1 MDNPGK
7 NDTIGQLMGDIIP
20 WWPEVRERL
29 AGSTN
34 TDTRGGRKRGKR
46 IRKNLDFQ

>member
-20 WWPEVRERL
+20 SWP
-29 AGSTN
+29 
-34 TDTRGGRKRGKR
+34 GGKDCQGVLIRIGAVEGNEEGKR